1 MADWLLKPE
10 MDWLRPDFVH
20 QFEVAVVEEADKVLV
35 DKAAGAGEEGA
46 VVVAFDHPDHI
57 AQHLD
62 VSAVPWSLLESHK
75 GRSKR
80 MVIEHDLKKWQ
91 IRY

>member
-1 MADWLLKPE
+1 M
-10 MDWLRPDFVH
+10 
-20 QFEVAVVEEADKVLV
+20 
-35 DKAAGAGEEGA
+35 DKAADAGEEGA
-46 VVVAFDHPDHI
+46 EVVASDHLDHI

-80 MVIEHDLKKWQ
+80 MVIEHDLK
-91 IRY
+91 I